1 MRMKHIF
8 FLLYLLFA
16 LAACDIADR
25 DPLEPGLPQYTMT
38 GKNSVGA
45 LINGTVWRDFNT
57 VGWTAS
63 QSSMSIQ
70 YDTLSN
76 KSRIVFSASLVVGN
90 DKRQGAQVYFIFND
104 RVIRSKDDL
113 ILLNQTEWLVD
124 GIRVDAGVE
133 SDYFDGLDCAN
144 NRGSV
149 GKLYVRQAG
158 MWEQDSENRYDVFS
172 GTFGFTIKSD
182 CGKLDV
188 FRGRYDYQIG
198 QIWFSPGAVDC

>member
-1 MRMKHIF
+1 MRMKYLF

-16 LAACDIADR
+16 LVSCDIADR

-63 QSSMSIQ
+63 QSSMRIH

-76 KSRIVFSASLVVGN
+76 NSRIVFSASLAVGN
-90 DKRQGAQVYFIFND
+90 DKRQGAKVYFTFKD

-113 ILLNQTEWLVD
+113 ILLNQTEWEVD
-124 GIRVDAGVE
+124 GNKVDAGVE
-133 SDYFDGLDCAN
+133 SNYFDGLDCSD
-144 NRGSV
+144 NRGSA

-158 MWEQDSENRYDVFS
+158 MWGQGADNLYGVFS
-172 GTFGFTIKSD
+172 GTFGFTITSD
-182 CGKLDV
+182 CGELNV
-188 FRGRYDYQIG
+188 FRGRYDYQLE
-198 QIWFSPGAVDC
+198 QIWFAPDSVD